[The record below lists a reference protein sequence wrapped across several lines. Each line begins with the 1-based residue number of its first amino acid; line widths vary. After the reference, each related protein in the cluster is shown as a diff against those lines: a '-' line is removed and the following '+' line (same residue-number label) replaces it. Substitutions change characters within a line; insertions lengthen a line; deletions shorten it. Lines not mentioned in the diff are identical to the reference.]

1 MLLKRARATL
11 AALLLWTMTPGCGP
25 AGPGAGQPQ
34 GVGKEILLD
43 DGIGFAVP
51 NAYHETP
58 TPSGRTFRVRG
69 ASKPSYETIVVQRR
83 EMGSPA
89 LLDDA
94 LSQAL
99 VRLEALDNFDLLDVQ
114 LHFVGPHLALTYAAD
129 FDLLE
134 VPRRQWGV
142 LIGTEAGI
150 LAIFMTS
157 PKETFHEAS
166 EDYMSLLHSLHAV
179 AAPAAPATDT
189 PT

>member
-1 MLLKRARATL
+1 MVLNGASVTL
-11 AALLLWTMTPGCGP
+11 AALLLWAAPGCGP
-25 AGPGAGQPQ
+25 MGPSAVQPEA
-34 GVGKEILLD
+34 VGKEILLD
-43 DGIGFAVP
+43 NGIGFAVP

-58 TPSGRTFRVRG
+58 VKSGRTFRVRG

-94 LSQAL
+94 LGQAL
-99 VRLEALDNFDLLDVQ
+99 MRLEAQDNFDLLDVQ
-114 LHFVGPHLALTYAAD
+114 LRFVGPHLALTYAAD

-166 EDYMSLLHSLHAV
+166 EDYMSLLPSLHAV

>member
-1 MLLKRARATL
+1 MVWKRAGVTL
-11 AALLLWTMTPGCGP
+11 AVLLLMPMGCGP
-25 AGPGAGQPQ
+25 LGPGAVQPQ
-34 GVGKEILLD
+34 AVGKEVLLD
-43 DGIGFAVP
+43 SGIGFEVP

-58 TPSGRTFRVRG
+58 AGNGRTFRMRG

-83 EMGSPA
+83 EMGSPT

-94 LSQAL
+94 LGQAL
-99 VRLEALDNFDLLDVQ
+99 MRLEAQDNFDLLDVQ
-114 LHFVGPHLALTYAAD
+114 LRFVGPHLALTYAAD

-142 LIGTEAGI
+142 LIGTDAGL

-179 AAPAAPATDT
+179 AAPAT
-189 PT
+189 PSDGHL